1 MILTFVLELNHLQ
14 MERRDFIAKS
24 GMLLTAAAFLNSFSV
39 FANGNSENSFDNKK
53 DDRHKKRPD
62 PNSFT
67 QPVMKSI
74 AVGLNAP
81 SPHNTQSWKFKIIND
96 ETMLFYVDRNI
107 LLPETD
113 PPSRQIHIGA
123 GCFIETL
130 VIGITQFGYS
140 ADVKYFPEGYINAD
154 DFGIK
159 PVAEI
164 RIKKYDGK
172 VHPLAAYILDRIT
185 NRRPSTGEIV
195 SQSMFNELLVLSG
208 KSYSKVHFYNDN
220 LSSFKDLFYKA
231 LEIESRTRRTNEE
244 TRLLFRFTEEERAQK
259 GNGLSI
265 PQMGYHGLMQK
276 IVEKSVKNGD
286 PELWHKPSTID
297 KSLKSIKKS
306 IDSTKGVV
314 IWVTESNTFNDW
326 IENGRDYV
334 RFSLAATAKDLYLH
348 PYNQPIQEYSEMDTA
363 RAELDKLIGI
373 TGNQKIQFVA
383 RVGHSNK
390 PYYTYRKSVDKYV
403 I

>member
-1 MILTFVLELNHLQ
+1 

-24 GMLLTAAAFLNSFSV
+24 GMLITAAAFLNSFTI
-39 FANGNSENSFDNKK
+39 FANGNAESSSDKKK
-53 DDRHKKRPD
+53 DEHYKKRPD
-62 PNSFT
+62 PNSFS
-67 QPVMKSI
+67 QPVMKAI
-74 AVGLNAP
+74 AVGINAP

-130 VIGITQFGYS
+130 AIGITQFGYT
-140 ADVKYFPEGYINAD
+140 ADVKYFPEGYTNAD
-154 DFGIK
+154 DFGVK

-164 RIKKYDGK
+164 RIKRYEGK
-172 VHPLAAYILDRIT
+172 VHPLAAYILDRQT
-185 NRRPSTGEIV
+185 NRRPSIGEII
-195 SQSMFNELLVLSG
+195 SKSTFDELTGLTG
-208 KSYSKVHFYNDN
+208 KTHSKVLFYNDN
-220 LSSFKDLFYKA
+220 LSQFKDLFYKG
-231 LEIESRTRRTNEE
+231 LDIESRTRRTNEE

-259 GNGLSI
+259 GNGLSM
-265 PQMGYHGLMQK
+265 PQMGYHGLLLK

-286 PELWHKPSTID
+286 PDLWHKPSTID
-297 KSLKSIKKS
+297 KSMKSIKKA
-306 IDSTKGVV
+306 IDTTKGVV

-326 IENGRDYV
+326 VENGRDYV
-334 RFSLAATAKDLYLH
+334 RFSLAATSKDLYLH
-348 PYNQPIQEYSEMDTA
+348 PYNQPIQEYSEMNTV
-363 RAELDKLIGI
+363 RAELDKLISV
-373 TGNQKIQFVA
+373 TDNQKIQFVA
-383 RVGHSNK
+383 RIGQSSK

>member
-1 MILTFVLELNHLQ
+1 
-14 MERRDFIAKS
+14 MERRDFIAKA
-24 GMLLTAAAFLNSFSV
+24 GLMLTAATFLNSFSG
-39 FANGNSENSFDNKK
+39 FAGNNNNASSSNKGK
-53 DDRHKKRPD
+53 DDRYKKRPD
-62 PNSFT
+62 PDSFS

-81 SPHNTQSWKFKIIND
+81 SPHNTQSWKFKIVND
-96 ETMLFYVDRNI
+96 ETMLFYVDKDI

-130 VIGITQFGYS
+130 VIGITGFGYT
-140 ADVKYFPEGYINAD
+140 ADVKYFPEGYDNSA
-154 DFGIK
+154 DFGVK

-172 VHPLAAYILDRIT
+172 VHPLAIYILYRQT
-185 NRRPSTGEIV
+185 NRRPSTGYLV
-195 SQSMFNELLVLSG
+195 AKSTFNQLLGLSG
-208 KSYSKVHFYNDN
+208 KSHSKVLFYNEN
-220 LSSFKDLFYKA
+220 LEKFKDLFYKG
-231 LEIESRTRRTNEE
+231 LDIESRTKRTNEE
-244 TRLLFRFTEEERAQK
+244 TRLLFRFSEEERAAK
-259 GNGLSI
+259 GNGLSM
-265 PQMGYHGLMQK
+265 PQMGYHGLLLK

-297 KSLKSIKKS
+297 KSMKSIKKA

-326 IENGRDYV
+326 IENGRDFV
-334 RFSLAATAKDLYLH
+334 RFSLAAISQDLYLH
-348 PYNQPIQEYSEMDTA
+348 PYNQPIQEYSEMDSV
-363 RAELDKLIGI
+363 RADLDKLIGI
-373 TGNQKIQFVA
+373 SGTQKIQFVA
-383 RVGHSNK
+383 RIGHSST